1 VTTATAS
8 DTRHVRELLPAGL
21 VRDLPGMSA
30 TLPRLPAAPPSS
42 IKAAL
47 VRWLNEEL

>member
-1 VTTATAS
+1 MTTATAS

-21 VRDLPGMSA
+21 VRDMPGMSA
-30 TLPRLPAAPPSS
+30 SPSWPPTAPPSS
-42 IKAAL
+42 IKAAI

>member
-8 DTRHVRELLPAGL
+8 DTRHLHELLPAGL

-30 TLPRLPAAPPSS
+30 ALLRPSASPPSS
-42 IKAAL
+42 IKAAI
-47 VRWLNEEL
+47 VRWLNQEL